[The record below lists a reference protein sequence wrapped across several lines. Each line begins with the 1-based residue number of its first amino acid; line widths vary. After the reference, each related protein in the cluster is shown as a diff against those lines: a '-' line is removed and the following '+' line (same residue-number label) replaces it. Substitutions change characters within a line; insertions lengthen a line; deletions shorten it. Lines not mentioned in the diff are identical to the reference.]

1 MEKDEFIKAYGSLEF
16 IKYDMKMRKAIEMVQ
31 A

>member
-1 MEKDEFIKAYGSLEF
+1 MKEEDFKKEFGGIEMV
-16 IKYDMKMRKAIEMVQ
+16 KYDMKMRKAIEIIQ